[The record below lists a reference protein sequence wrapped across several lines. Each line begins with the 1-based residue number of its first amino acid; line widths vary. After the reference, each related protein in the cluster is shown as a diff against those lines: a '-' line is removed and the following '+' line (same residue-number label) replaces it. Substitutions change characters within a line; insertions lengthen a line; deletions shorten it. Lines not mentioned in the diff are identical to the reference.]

1 MADDLKYTMENK
13 NRRNKIISLE
23 RKMHDP
29 PQMTRLMAR
38 KVNFSHFKGNYNNP
52 TLMTNIVPTAIGP
65 GGFVIPKMY
74 HLNVESERRIEA
86 SQNILAMIS
95 RKNVNKNIFPL

>member
-1 MADDLKYTMENK
+1 MDPKSKRHN
-13 NRRNKIISLE
+13 IISLE
-23 RKMHDP
+23 RKINDP
-29 PQMTRLMAR
+29 PQVTRLMAR

-52 TLMTNIVPTAIGP
+52 TLTNMIPTAIGP
-65 GGFVIPKMY
+65 GGFVVPKMY
-74 HLNVESERRIEA
+74 HLNVESEKRIEA